1 MNTLLSFLLTLAVL
15 IAVHEWGHYRAA
27 LACNVKVL
35 RFSIGFGRPIWR
47 RQRGDTEWV
56 LGLLPLGGYV
66 KMLDEREA
74 PVAPQERDRAFNLKP
89 LSQRAFIVA
98 AGPIANLVL
107 AVLMYAAAHWVGT
120 EEPLPLLGTPVAAS
134 PAELAGVMPGDEVLG
149 MADVDGGSTR
159 EVLSFTDLRWQLT
172 RAALDGRDVQLQVR
186 RADGTEQSLH
196 LALAGLKATDADP
209 ALMRRIG
216 LPGPLS
222 EPVLGEI
229 VAGGAAERAGLRPG
243 DRVLSVDGH
252 VVADGA
258 ALRGMI
264 RAAALAVPATA
275 TGAAAAAPASSTS
288 PASAPAVA
296 TSAVPAAST
305 APAPSSSSDIAPAAD
320 IADPM
325 QVAATPPPADL
336 PPGSQRWQIDRA
348 GQRLEI
354 VVTPAIV
361 DDRGQRVGRIE
372 AVVGSGVKLTRVQ
385 LGPIEGLQ
393 RGLERTGEMSLL
405 TLKMLG
411 RIVTGEASPRN
422 LSGPLTIAEYAGQS
436 VQLGLAYYLGF
447 LAVVSVSLGVLN
459 LLPLPMLDGGHLLFY
474 VFEALT
480 GRPIPDAWME
490 RLQRGGLLIILV
502 MMSLALYNDLAR
514 LVGQL

>member
-27 LACNVKVL
+27 RACNVKVL

-47 RQRGDTEWV
+47 RQLGETEWV

-66 KMLDEREA
+66 RMLDEREA
-74 PVAPQERDRAFNLKP
+74 PVVADERHRAFNLKP
-89 LSQRAFIVA
+89 LPQRAFIVA

-107 AVLMYAAAHWVGT
+107 AVFLYAGAHWVGT
-120 EEPLPLLGTPVAAS
+120 DEPLPLLGTPVAGS
-134 PAELAGVMPGDEVLG
+134 PAELAGVQAGDQVLKL
-149 MADVDGGSTR
+149 ADADGGAGQT
-159 EVLSFTDLRWQLT
+159 VLSFTDLRWQLT
-172 RAALDGRDVQLQVR
+172 RAALDGRDVQLLVR
-186 RADGTEQSLH
+186 RADGSDQELRLDLASL
-196 LALAGLKATDADP
+196 GATDADP
-209 ALMRRIG
+209 GLMRRIG

-229 VAGGAAERAGLRPG
+229 VAGGAAERARLRSG

-252 VVADGA
+252 AIADGA
-258 ALRGMI
+258 ALRAII
-264 RAAALAVPATA
+264 R
-275 TGAAAAAPASSTS
+275 GAARDVPVAPA
-288 PASAPAVA
+288 
-296 TSAVPAAST
+296 PAAST
-305 APAPSSSSDIAPAAD
+305 SATASAASTASATASAPVSTDIAPAAD

-325 QVAATPPPADL
+325 QAAAGPAPVAL
-336 PPGSQRWQIDRA
+336 PPGSQLWQVDRA

-361 DDRGQRVGRIE
+361 DDHGQRVGRIE
-372 AVVGSGVKLTRVQ
+372 AVVGSGVKLALIR
-385 LGPIEGLQ
+385 LGPVDGLQ
-393 RGLERTGEMSLL
+393 RGLSRTGEMAAL

-436 VQLGLAYYLGF
+436 AQLGLAYYLGF

-474 VFEALT
+474 AVEALT
-480 GRPIPDAWME
+480 GRPIPDAWLE
-490 RLQRGGLLIILV
+490 RLQRGGLFIILV
-502 MMSLALYNDLAR
+502 MMSLALYNDVAR
-514 LVGQL
+514 LFGQL

>member
-27 LACNVKVL
+27 RACNVKVL

-47 RQRGDTEWV
+47 RQGAETEWV
-56 LGLLPLGGYV
+56 VGLLPLGGYV
-66 KMLDEREA
+66 RMLDEREA
-74 PVAPQERDRAFNLKP
+74 PVAAEERDRAFNRKP

-107 AVLMYAAAHWVGT
+107 AVMLYAAAHWVGT

-134 PAELAGVMPGDEVLG
+134 PAELAGVRPGDQVLRL
-149 MADVDGGSTR
+149 ADADGSGAHA
-159 EVLSFTDLRWQLT
+159 VLSFTDLRWQLT
-172 RAALDGRDVQLQVR
+172 RAALDGRDVQLIVR
-186 RADGTEQSLH
+186 RVDGSEQILR
-196 LALAGLKATDADP
+196 LDLAGLGATDADP
-209 ALMRRIG
+209 GLMRRIG

-222 EPVLGEI
+222 EPVLGEV

-243 DRVLSVDGH
+243 DRVLGVDG
-252 VVADGA
+252 VAITDGA
-258 ALRGMI
+258 ALRAII
-264 RAAALAVPATA
+264 RAAAQQVRANATNTNA
-275 TGAAAAAPASSTS
+275 TNGTAPSASAGVSAASS
-288 PASAPAVA
+288 
-296 TSAVPAAST
+296 VPEVPNT
-305 APAPSSSSDIAPAAD
+305 TDIAPAAD

-325 QVAATPPPADL
+325 QAAAAPPPPPL
-336 PPGSQRWQIDRA
+336 PPGSQLWEIDRA
-348 GQRLEI
+348 GERLSV

-372 AVVGSGVKLTRVQ
+372 AVVGSGVKLALVR
-385 LGPIEGLQ
+385 LGPVEGLQ
-393 RGLERTGEMSLL
+393 RGVQRTGEMAML
-405 TLKMLG
+405 TLKMLA

-459 LLPLPMLDGGHLLFY
+459 LLPLPMLDGGHLLFFA
-474 VFEALT
+474 FEALT
-480 GRPIPDAWME
+480 GRPIPDAWLE
-490 RLQRGGLLIILV
+490 RLQRGGLFIILV
-502 MMSLALYNDLAR
+502 MMSLALYNDVAR